1 VLKYNNSRNKRLGL
15 DAVQKT
21 IVLSFPIKQLP
32 KGVRLT
38 QTIVA
43 LTSIVTIL
51 GMIAITVVSI
61 LVSNQSFRSTYS
73 LDGLTSGQMTPDAV
87 NPEAVPAM
95 PSITLTSDKQVA
107 AIGEKVSLSWSVSD
121 NSARCSAS
129 DDWSG
134 DKSVQGNETST
145 NLDKPKIYLFT
156 LTCSTGRATSFAV
169 VSIAVGDVVPVVN
182 PEPQTPAPTQNTG
195 SGNTATRPKVSLTIT
210 PNSIKVG
217 SAATLSWSVTNSPT
231 SCTAGGTGGWTGSK
245 ASSGSQSTGT
255 LSSVGIFSYSL
266 TCSNGAG
273 SETATTNITVSANAP
288 VVSPP
293 VVSLSISPA
302 TILSGSAATLSW
314 SVTNSPTS
322 CTAGGTG
329 GWTGSKASSGSQ
341 STGSKTT
348 GTYTYTLSCANSGGT
363 GTKSV
368 SLTVNPAPV
377 YCAGKTPCY
386 GKSDL
391 AAHASVGNCWAW
403 NNDWVIN
410 ITSYSPVHKGGIMSG
425 SSSTLENAGATC
437 NHSINSILKGSASIP
452 GYKDKRSNSTF
463 SHKSDTINNTTS
475 SALIG
480 YRVGYYDASKP

>member
-1 VLKYNNSRNKRLGL
+1 MLKYNNSRNKRLGL
-15 DAVQKT
+15 DVVLKT
-21 IVLSFPIKQLP
+21 IVLSFPINQLP

-38 QTIVA
+38 QIIVA

-51 GMIAITVVSI
+51 SMIAIIVVSI

-73 LDGLTSGQMTPDAV
+73 LDGLTSGQMTPDAI
-87 NPEAVPAM
+87 NPETVPVM
-95 PSITLTSDKQVA
+95 PSITLTSDKQAV
-107 AIGEKVSLSWSVSD
+107 AIGEKVTLTWSVSD

-145 NLDKPKIYLFT
+145 SLDKPKIYLFT

-210 PNSIKVG
+210 PNSIKV
-217 SAATLSWSVTNSPT
+217 
-231 SCTAGGTGGWTGSK
+231 
-245 ASSGSQSTGT
+245 
-255 LSSVGIFSYSL
+255 
-266 TCSNGAG
+266 
-273 SETATTNITVSANAP
+273 
-288 VVSPP
+288 
-293 VVSLSISPA
+293 
-302 TILSGSAATLSW
+302 GSAATLSW

>member
-1 VLKYNNSRNKRLGL
+1 MLKYNNSRNKRLGL

-245 ASSGSQSTGT
+245 ASSGSQSTG
-255 LSSVGIFSYSL
+255 
-266 TCSNGAG
+266 
-273 SETATTNITVSANAP
+273 
-288 VVSPP
+288 
-293 VVSLSISPA
+293 
-302 TILSGSAATLSW
+302 
-314 SVTNSPTS
+314 
-322 CTAGGTG
+322 
-329 GWTGSKASSGSQ
+329 
-341 STGSKTT
+341 SKTT